1 MNLSVN
7 CWITGQSP
15 SALAE
20 EISTYE
26 ANIQKDVY
34 ENHLKQGNRD
44 DWNGYTLNRFKKH
57 SEKYYTTDLEQYK
70 FDKTECKACAH
81 NAANYNLF
89 AEHNGC
95 RHCTKCLGVENAA
108 HVAKETEKLLKSD
121 PKLVIARPYYGSRN
135 DTALQKLDKKGHE
148 IKELDYNV
156 SAREFPKAPEA
167 PQKEQLSEPTEYEQ
181 AVQTFE

>member
-44 DWNGYTLNRFKKH
+44 DWNGYTLNLFKKH

-89 AEHNGC
+89 AEHNGLS
-95 RHCTKCLGVENAA
+95 HIHN
-108 HVAKETEKLLKSD
+108 
-121 PKLVIARPYYGSRN
+121 
-135 DTALQKLDKKGHE
+135 
-148 IKELDYNV
+148 
-156 SAREFPKAPEA
+156 
-167 PQKEQLSEPTEYEQ
+167 SEPTRQ
-181 AVQTFE
+181 AESSYAVFCSKKKITQPMTPIK

>member
-44 DWNGYTLNRFKKH
+44 DWNGYTLNLFKKH

-95 RHCTKCLGVENAA
+95 RHCTKCLGVKNAA

-121 PKLVIARPYYGSRN
+121 PKLW
-135 DTALQKLDKKGHE
+135 
-148 IKELDYNV
+148 
-156 SAREFPKAPEA
+156 
-167 PQKEQLSEPTEYEQ
+167 
-181 AVQTFE
+181 

>member
-44 DWNGYTLNRFKKH
+44 DWNGYTLNLFKKYF
-57 SEKYYTTDLEQYK
+57 EK
-70 FDKTECKACAH
+70 
-81 NAANYNLF
+81 
-89 AEHNGC
+89 
-95 RHCTKCLGVENAA
+95 
-108 HVAKETEKLLKSD
+108 S
-121 PKLVIARPYYGSRN
+121 LVTRV
-135 DTALQKLDKKGHE
+135 KKG
-148 IKELDYNV
+148 
-156 SAREFPKAPEA
+156 APEA
-167 PQKEQLSEPTEYEQ
+167 GPCSLRGRTSVR
-181 AVQTFE
+181 A

>member
-44 DWNGYTLNRFKKH
+44 DWNGYTLNLSRNILRN
-57 SEKYYTTDLEQYK
+57 TTQPTLNN
-70 FDKTECKACAH
+70 TSSTRR
-81 NAANYNLF
+81 NARRVHTTQPTTTFLPNIMGADIV
-89 AEHNGC
+89 
-95 RHCTKCLGVENAA
+95 RKCLGVKNAA
-108 HVAKETEKLLKSD
+108 HVAKETEN
-121 PKLVIARPYYGSRN
+121 Y
-135 DTALQKLDKKGHE
+135 
-148 IKELDYNV
+148 
-156 SAREFPKAPEA
+156 
-167 PQKEQLSEPTEYEQ
+167 
-181 AVQTFE
+181 